1 MITCTCILNVA
12 VICSEV
18 NHFKCLTI
26 CYCGCRLKKSMKK
39 STRMS
44 YLDWMKRKRRK
55 KTTVAKTNRGEDDSC
70 K

>member
-1 MITCTCILNVA
+1 MFVLNVDEM
-12 VICSEV
+12 CSQV

-26 CYCGCRLKKSMKK
+26 VVVHYSLKKWMKK

-44 YLDWMKRKRRK
+44 SLDWMKKRKRK
-55 KTTVAKTNRGEDDSC
+55 KTTVAKTNRGEDDSS